1 MLRSFGLNLVPFGA
15 RKETDGHA
23 GVAARGLLIARMNR
37 YQQELAEFD
46 RRRHWRVRAG
56 SLIGTAVLVVAVLWS
71 AGVPPT
77 QWWSRI
83 QNRLGTGSEL
93 ASRPVS
99 APAKQTLQETA
110 APSSTTLPGTAL
122 PGTDSSTSPTAQS
135 LFLMATA
142 PGRNENEGTAQIGTN
157 PDNPQTY
164 VAGALLANGARLTE
178 IHREYVLLERG
189 SSSAKLELFRRDKP
203 AAPSGNA
210 LLRIGAET
218 QAQAMVAPKREILTE
233 YLRPSPVYDGDVLRG
248 YQVYPG
254 AKAGVFSRLGLQAG
268 DVITAINDMPLSE
281 PHQAMELFGEL
292 TRGTAVTAIIERKN
306 TIERVALDGAI
317 IVADRDTASNA
328 ATGVAMPGSSPST

>member
-1 MLRSFGLNLVPFGA
+1 
-15 RKETDGHA
+15 
-23 GVAARGLLIARMNR
+23 MNR
-37 YQQELAEFD
+37 YQQEVAEFD

-56 SLIGTAVLVVAVLWS
+56 SLIGTAALIVAALWS

-77 QWWSRI
+77 QWWSRMHHW
-83 QNRLGTGSEL
+83 LDTGSQL
-93 ASRPVS
+93 PARPVS
-99 APAKQTLQETA
+99 APAEQTFPETA
-110 APSSTTLPGTAL
+110 ALSSTTLPAPGTAL
-122 PGTDSSTSPTAQS
+122 PGTASSTSPTAQS

-203 AAPSGNA
+203 AAPSGSA
-210 LLRIGAET
+210 LLRIGAEAP
-218 QAQAMVAPKREILTE
+218 AQALAAPKKEILTE
-233 YLRPSPVYDGDVLRG
+233 YLRPSPVYDGEVLRG

-254 AKAGVFSRLGLQAG
+254 AKAGVFARLGLQAG

-292 TRGTAVTAIIERKN
+292 TRGSAATATIERKN
-306 TIERVALDGAI
+306 TIERIALDGAV
-317 IVADRDTASNA
+317 IVADQDTASNA
-328 ATGVAMPGSSPST
+328 ATSIAMPRNTPSI